1 MVNFGITNQPQLVF
15 CSPGFLNKINGSFG
29 TPQVRRGIEYLDP
42 DTYAKASYYE
52 KCHGFH
58 EILGGFLG
66 LSGAK
71 IGEVE
76 PN

>member
-1 MVNFGITNQPQLVF
+1 M
-15 CSPGFLNKINGSFG
+15 
-29 TPQVRRGIEYLDP
+29 RRGIEYLDP

-52 KCHGFH
+52 KCHAFH

-71 IGEVE
+71 LGLEVE
-76 PN
+76 PSCNHFLLEDFS